1 MPEVA
6 FVEFPPKKSASLVS
20 VLSLAEANAVTH
32 CSCQVAGRYHQ
43 RGRWYGQHSGQTLYF
58 N

>member
-6 FVEFPPKKSASLVS
+6 LVEFPPKKSASSVS
-20 VLSLAEANAVTH
+20 VLSLAERIAATH
-32 CSCQVAGRYHQ
+32 CSCRVAGHYHQ
-43 RGRWYGQHSGQTLYF
+43 RGRWYGQHSGQTLYS